1 MMEQQTIEV
10 RLPEGPVCEVRGG
23 EDVTCILPVAN
34 LAAWHELYGGHL
46 GRVVLAGGDGEGM
59 AGYVT
64 WQEGEEPEG
73 QWPVLHPRSDVV
85 DPAPEGE

>member
-23 EDVTCILPVAN
+23 PGVTCILPLAN

-46 GRVVLAGGDGEGM
+46 GVDHGEG
-59 AGYVT
+59 ASVYVT

-73 QWPVLHPRSDVV
+73 QWPALHPRPDVV